1 MNILEKTFS
10 KEIIRGTELNV
21 LIIGKREGMEE
32 VLKEFDIFY
41 DIILT
46 KDELIEKYKKNHY
59 EIIFIGND
67 YLEKNIE
74 KNDLSELIDII
85 RKNDKNN
92 NTLIVGLMNNEDK
105 HFRNILNSNNVEL
118 VLFKPVQAGQMI
130 VILRND
136 FNWKI
141 IRNFT
146 EKLN

>member
-1 MNILEKTFS
+1 MNILKKTFC

-21 LIIGKREGMEE
+21 FIIGKREGMDE
-32 VLKEFDIFY
+32 VLNEFDIFY

>member
-1 MNILEKTFS
+1 MNILKKTFC

-67 YLEKNIE
+67 YLEKIE
-74 KNDLSELIDII
+74 FPLD
-85 RKNDKNN
+85 
-92 NTLIVGLMNNEDK
+92 
-105 HFRNILNSNNVEL
+105 
-118 VLFKPVQAGQMI
+118 
-130 VILRND
+130 
-136 FNWKI
+136 
-141 IRNFT
+141 
-146 EKLN
+146 

>member
-1 MNILEKTFS
+1 MEKTFS

-92 NTLIVGLMNNEDK
+92 NTLIIGLMNNEDK

>member
-1 MNILEKTFS
+1 MEKTFS

>member
-1 MNILEKTFS
+1 MNILKKTFC